1 MSSETEAKLKKASE
15 LLLNL
20 AGDPSVPRN
29 IRRLASQARET
40 LLKKGEEPSVRAA
53 FAASMLEEASNDPN
67 IPMHAR
73 TSIWNLLSL
82 LETIRE

>member
-1 MSSETEAKLKKASE
+1 MASEAEAKLRKASE
-15 LLLNL
+15 ILSTI

-40 LLKKGEEPSVRAA
+40 LAKKGEEPSVRAA

-67 IPMHAR
+67 LPMHAR

-82 LETIRE
+82 LETVR